1 MARGREEDSIEDR
14 QAEEHRLQAQ
24 DELKR
29 SGQNGCR
36 GAPRRAKGKPIDGIT
51 GLKRYLSKLS
61 NSDVEGLLRMYAL
74 ADDYNMAVGKLQNFI
89 DVRELAVLL
98 EIVLIG
104 GKCYSF
110 KV

>member
-1 MARGREEDSIEDR
+1 MRF
-14 QAEEHRLQAQ
+14 
-24 DELKR
+24 KR
-29 SGQNGCR
+29 H
-36 GAPRRAKGKPIDGIT
+36 
-51 GLKRYLSKLS
+51 LSKLS